1 MSTKA
6 PKDLIG
12 ELERINADLKRIS
25 KMTDATKNMIVSTV
39 NALHEVYKI
48 ADEMRKNIRHGWNG
62 LPFVEEKDVEQS
74 KVKELDEMC
83 SLIDK
88 AVVELNREC
97 EVLEEN
103 LIK

>member
-12 ELERINADLKRIS
+12 ELERINADLKRIG

-39 NALHEVYKI
+39 NALHKVYKI
-48 ADEMRKNIRHGWNG
+48 ADEMRKNIWHGR
-62 LPFVEEKDVEQS
+62 VKEKDVEQS
-74 KVKELDEMC
+74 KELDEIC

-88 AVVELNREC
+88 AVAELNREC